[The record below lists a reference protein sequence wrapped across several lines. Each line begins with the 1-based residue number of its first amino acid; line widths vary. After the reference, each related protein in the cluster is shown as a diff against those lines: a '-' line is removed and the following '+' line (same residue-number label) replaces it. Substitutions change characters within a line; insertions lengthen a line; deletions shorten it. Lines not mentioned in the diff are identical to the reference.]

1 MFMDYS
7 SVCVLRH
14 ELGDALLLAMKELG
28 VDDDDE
34 VDVMDSQVTMKI
46 KFLTI

>member
-1 MFMDYS
+1 
-7 SVCVLRH
+7 VLRH
-14 ELGDALLLAMKELG
+14 ELGDALLLLAMKELG
-28 VDDDDE
+28 VDDDE

>member
-1 MFMDYS
+1 
-7 SVCVLRH
+7 VLRH
-14 ELGDALLLAMKELG
+14 ELGDALSLAMKELG
-28 VDDDDE
+28 VDDDE